1 MGVTRCHQR
10 RVLLTALRTPP
21 CSFFSILIQSFGY
34 STTQSLL
41 YTAPSGAVTVVF
53 VITCLYLGDRY
64 KKRILFAM
72 FALVVGIVGVLLIW
86 CLPTSNKVGRL
97 MGYYL

>member
-1 MGVTRCHQR
+1 
-10 RVLLTALRTPP
+10 
-21 CSFFSILIQSFGY
+21 
-34 STTQSLL
+34 
-41 YTAPSGAVTVVF
+41 
-53 VITCLYLGDRY
+53 LYLGDRY